1 MGIPDQFPRY
11 MPSPVPAAAGPP
23 GLTVRATAAGD
34 LGGRGGCEELAGA
47 ARVNHPPAR
56 PASHPG
62 NDGEPHVA
70 GMEPAALADQARALA
85 PRALAALAA
94 TGYPGMQVVMLTTHS
109 PFTAQVKQWQVA
121 AWEIGRLAVP
131 RECRGGGGGLLA
143 AGRR

>member
-1 MGIPDQFPRY
+1 
-11 MPSPVPAAAGPP
+11 
-23 GLTVRATAAGD
+23 
-34 LGGRGGCEELAGA
+34 
-47 ARVNHPPAR
+47 
-56 PASHPG
+56 
-62 NDGEPHVA
+62 
-70 GMEPAALADQARALA
+70 MEPAALADQARALA